1 MQFLPDLWLT
11 CEECDGRRYRPEVLE
26 VCPRGK
32 NVAEVLAMSVDEAL
46 EFHSAQPRLA
56 TILRA
61 LSEVGLGYLGLAQ
74 SSTTLS
80 GGEAQRL
87 KLASELLQAR
97 SGVRSA
103 IFLDEP
109 TTGLHPADV
118 QQLITVL
125 RSLARR
131 GNAVVVVEHNTEVL
145 EACDRLVELG
155 PGGGDAGGVVI
166 AGGTPRE
173 LAADP
178 ASKTG
183 PFLFAPAVS
192 GARKLA
198 KKKTAKKKAS
208 KKKVSKKTA
217 KGGSR

>member
-1 MQFLPDLWLT
+1 M
-11 CEECDGRRYRPEVLE
+11 
-26 VCPRGK
+26 
-32 NVAEVLAMSVDEAL
+32 
-46 EFHSAQPRLA
+46 
-56 TILRA
+56 
-61 LSEVGLGYLGLAQ
+61 
-74 SSTTLS
+74 
-80 GGEAQRL
+80 
-87 KLASELLQAR
+87 
-97 SGVRSA
+97 
-103 IFLDEP
+103 
-109 TTGLHPADV
+109 